1 MKVLFLCSFLER
13 IDKMAI
19 IKLNLDR
26 SFFNE
31 KYIPYLK
38 SDYRYNVFLGSAGS
52 GKSHFVAH
60 KLIIMDLL
68 KEKKKL
74 LVVRQTFSSIKD
86 SVFTEITEAL
96 RGMKII
102 DLVKI
107 SKITHKIEFPNGSQ
121 IIFKGADEET
131 KLLSISGFDICWIEE
146 ASELSKEI
154 FNQLE
159 LRLRGRGHKKQF
171 YLTFN
176 PVSNLSWLKAE
187 FFDNPKPDTIV
198 CHSTYKDNKHLDQS
212 YINNI
217 LDMKERNPEK
227 YRVFGLG
234 LWGNSGKRVF
244 ENFKVES
251 FNYKQLL
258 KDNPHF
264 QSAIGMDFGYVAD
277 PSTMI
282 ASLVDVEKR
291 KIYIFDELY
300 EKGLLN
306 NELAARIM
314 EKGYSK
320 EIIIADSAEQKSI
333 AEIKGYGIRRI
344 KPARKGAG
352 SIMQGIS
359 FIQQFDVIIHPSC
372 KHTIDEFE
380 NYAFKKDKATGQYL
394 NQPVDNYNHLIDA
407 LRYSLERFNAKNKVQ
422 FMSKSVFGI

>member
-1 MKVLFLCSFLER
+1 MAKV
-13 IDKMAI
+13 
-19 IKLNLDR
+19 KLNLDR

-31 KYIPYLK
+31 KYIPYLV
-38 SDYRYNVFLGSAGS
+38 SDARYNVFLGSAGS

-60 KLIIMDLL
+60 KLIIDLL
-68 KEKKKL
+68 KDKKKL

-96 RGMKII
+96 RGMQIL
-102 DLVKI
+102 DLIKV
-107 SKITHKIEFPNGSQ
+107 SKTTHKMEFPNGSQ
-121 IIFKGADEET
+121 IVFKGADEET
-131 KLLSISGFDICWIEE
+131 KLLSISGFDLCWIEE

-159 LRLRGRGHKKQF
+159 LRLRGKGHKKQF

-187 FFDNPKPDTIV
+187 FFDNPKPDTSV
-198 CHSTYKDNKHLDQS
+198 CHSTYKDNRFLDQA

-234 LWGNSGKRVF
+234 LWGHSGKRVF
-244 ENFKVES
+244 DNFKIED
-251 FNYKQLL
+251 FNYKYLL
-258 KDNPHF
+258 KNNPSL

-277 PSTMI
+277 PSTLV
-282 ASLVDVEKR
+282 ASLVDVQNR

-306 NELAARIM
+306 NELAARIH

-333 AEIKGYGIRRI
+333 AEIKGYGINRI
-344 KPARKGAG
+344 KPAKKGAG
-352 SIMQGIS
+352 SIMNGIG
-359 FIQQFDVIIHPSC
+359 FIQQFDIVVHPSC
-372 KHTIDEFE
+372 IHVIDELE
-380 NYAFKKDKATGQYL
+380 NYSFKKDKATGQYL

-407 LRYSLERFNAKNKVQ
+407 LRYSLERFNSKNKIK